1 MIGKER
7 CNNVNY
13 KIVAVDFD
21 GTLFENK
28 WPEIGEPNTALIDYL
43 KKRQEQGDKLILW
56 TCRCGDRLDAAVKKC
71 ETYGL
76 IFDAVNENLPEAI
89 EMFGDDSRKIFAHE
103 YIDDKNYW
111 PLCSVF
117 NLPFSSKADFLQK
130 NFNIPKA
137 IDIKNGG

>member
-1 MIGKER
+1 
-7 CNNVNY
+7 VNY

-28 WPEIGEPNTALIDYL
+28 WPEIGEPHIALIDYL

-56 TCRCGDRLDAAVKKC
+56 TCRCGDKLDAAVKKC

-89 EMFGDDSRKIFAHE
+89 EMFGGDSRKIFAHE
-103 YIDDKNYW
+103 YIDDKNFWPHEYIYIDDCNYW
-111 PLCSVF
+111 PL
-117 NLPFSSKADFLQK
+117 
-130 NFNIPKA
+130 
-137 IDIKNGG
+137 